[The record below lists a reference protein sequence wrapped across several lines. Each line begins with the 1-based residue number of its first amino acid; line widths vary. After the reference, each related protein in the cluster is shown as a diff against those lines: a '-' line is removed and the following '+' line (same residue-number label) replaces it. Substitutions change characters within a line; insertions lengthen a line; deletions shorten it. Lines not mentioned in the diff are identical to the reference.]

1 MWVLS
6 QYLIL
11 TIKAQHSVISN
22 MGLHSISIS
31 TILSR
36 YITMFFVKWEFC
48 RSQNIGVL
56 KQSVIN
62 YSLSENIHCITYP
75 VNILKCFYSYAFL
88 GTQHTLNAMAN
99 GRKLPECWCR
109 LTSHKIRFFNPSSV
123 LLILFVQFSKA
134 YIWRRRSK
142 IKANILLLC
151 LVGREIQ
158 LIRMNK
164 GNLWFIGVANI
175 RSPRCEHF
183 TNLHGKG
190 KHEPHVDVVCG
201 RSYETCHSSLG
212 KVSNKNYLV
221 YKQIY
226 YTVRTVYRLRY
237 FSEVSWAQKTAN
249 ECETKVKYGVDRYAV
264 VWTGFEGN
272 HAIKLGI
279 GRLQS
284 IIPFCLTPEKITS
297 KEIAQN

>member
-1 MWVLS
+1 MQWRPVENFPNANVDWLRTRYVS
-6 QYLIL
+6 LIL
-11 TIKAQHSVISN
+11 RQYFW
-22 MGLHSISIS
+22 L
-31 TILSR
+31 
-36 YITMFFVKWEFC
+36 
-48 RSQNIGVL
+48 
-56 KQSVIN
+56 
-62 YSLSENIHCITYP
+62 
-75 VNILKCFYSYAFL
+75 
-88 GTQHTLNAMAN
+88 
-99 GRKLPECWCR
+99 
-109 LTSHKIRFFNPSSV
+109 
-123 LLILFVQFSKA
+123 LFVQFNKA

-183 TNLHGKG
+183 TNYTARGNTNRMLMS
-190 KHEPHVDVVCG
+190 CG
-201 RSYETCHSSLG
+201 RSCETCHSPSG

-226 YTVRTVYRLRY
+226 YTTRTVYRLRY

-249 ECETKVKYGVDRYAV
+249 EWETKVKYGVDRYAV

-272 HAIKLGI
+272 HAIKLGLA
-279 GRLQS
+279 G
-284 IIPFCLTPEKITS
+284 S
-297 KEIAQN
+297 KASYLSD

>member
-1 MWVLS
+1 MQWRPVENFPNANVDWLRTRYVS
-6 QYLIL
+6 LIL
-11 TIKAQHSVISN
+11 RQYFW
-22 MGLHSISIS
+22 L
-31 TILSR
+31 
-36 YITMFFVKWEFC
+36 
-48 RSQNIGVL
+48 
-56 KQSVIN
+56 
-62 YSLSENIHCITYP
+62 
-75 VNILKCFYSYAFL
+75 
-88 GTQHTLNAMAN
+88 
-99 GRKLPECWCR
+99 
-109 LTSHKIRFFNPSSV
+109 
-123 LLILFVQFSKA
+123 LFVQFSKA

-183 TNLHGKG
+183 TNYTARGNTNRMLMS
-190 KHEPHVDVVCG
+190 CG
-201 RSYETCHSSLG
+201 RSCETCHSPSG

-226 YTVRTVYRLRY
+226 YTTRTVYRLRY

-249 ECETKVKYGVDRYAV
+249 EWETKVKYGVDRYAV

-284 IIPFCLTPEKITS
+284 IIPFWLTPEKITS
-297 KEIAQN
+297 KEIAQK

>member
-1 MWVLS
+1 MQWRPVENFPNANVDWLRTRYVS
-6 QYLIL
+6 LIL
-11 TIKAQHSVISN
+11 RQYFW
-22 MGLHSISIS
+22 L
-31 TILSR
+31 
-36 YITMFFVKWEFC
+36 
-48 RSQNIGVL
+48 
-56 KQSVIN
+56 
-62 YSLSENIHCITYP
+62 
-75 VNILKCFYSYAFL
+75 
-88 GTQHTLNAMAN
+88 
-99 GRKLPECWCR
+99 
-109 LTSHKIRFFNPSSV
+109 
-123 LLILFVQFSKA
+123 LFVQFSKA

-142 IKANILLLC
+142 IK
-151 LVGREIQ
+151 REIQ
-158 LIRMNK
+158 VIRMNK

-183 TNLHGKG
+183 TNLQGKG

-201 RSYETCHSSLG
+201 RSCETCHSPPG

-226 YTVRTVYRLRY
+226 YTARTVYRLRY

-284 IIPFCLTPEKITS
+284 IISFWLTPEKITS
-297 KEIAQN
+297 KEIAQK

>member
-1 MWVLS
+1 MQWRTLENFPNANVDWLRTRYVS
-6 QYLIL
+6 LIL
-11 TIKAQHSVISN
+11 RQYFW
-22 MGLHSISIS
+22 L
-31 TILSR
+31 
-36 YITMFFVKWEFC
+36 
-48 RSQNIGVL
+48 
-56 KQSVIN
+56 
-62 YSLSENIHCITYP
+62 
-75 VNILKCFYSYAFL
+75 
-88 GTQHTLNAMAN
+88 
-99 GRKLPECWCR
+99 
-109 LTSHKIRFFNPSSV
+109 
-123 LLILFVQFSKA
+123 LFVQFSKA

-201 RSYETCHSSLG
+201 RSCETCHSSLG

-226 YTVRTVYRLRY
+226 YTARTVYRLRY

-284 IIPFCLTPEKITS
+284 IIPFWLTPEKITS
-297 KEIAQN
+297 KEIAQK